1 MVLRAKEPKRSAIS
15 SCAGPKTRRKSLA
28 RNLPNLLAAIAVI
41 VFTDHLHDGQMLS
54 FCKETG
60 RRKTPV
66 GTLPT
71 RMQSTR
77 PECAADPVC
86 PSRRSDRIAALFA
99 AVHESVVGAK
109 RSFEGKVPCTMDASS
124 ALNEHAL

>member
-1 MVLRAKEPKRSAIS
+1 MS

-28 RNLPNLLAAIAVI
+28 RNLPNLLAANAVI

-77 PECAADPVC
+77 PECAADPFC

-99 AVHESVVGAK
+99 AVHGSVVGT
-109 RSFEGKVPCTMDASS
+109 FETCPP
-124 ALNEHAL
+124 ALMMSGVRGEADFLVVRPDFSV

>member
-41 VFTDHLHDGQMLS
+41 VFTDPLQDGEMVS

-66 GTLPT
+66 STLPT
-71 RMQSTR
+71 GTPQCTQ
-77 PECAADPVC
+77 PDCAADAVC
-86 PSRRSDRIAALFA
+86 PRRRSDRIATRFA
-99 AVHESVVGAK
+99 AVHESVLGTFETCRVGLTMSVVRGILLQK
-109 RSFEGKVPCTMDASS
+109 SF
-124 ALNEHAL
+124 